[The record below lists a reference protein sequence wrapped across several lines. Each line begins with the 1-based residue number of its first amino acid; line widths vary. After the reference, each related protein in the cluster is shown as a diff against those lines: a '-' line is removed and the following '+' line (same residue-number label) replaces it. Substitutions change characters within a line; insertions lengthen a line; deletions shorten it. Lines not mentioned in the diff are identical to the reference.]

1 MIWNWSSL
9 LTLGA
14 DLRSYLGAR
23 ASLRVLGR
31 LNEVFL
37 RTVRGFLERR
47 PAFAAVAVL
56 VALAAAP
63 PCGDSCYHKSARPN
77 IPQCSPMQRR

>member
-1 MIWNWSSL
+1 MVRVKREGGKGGGAEFREDKTNLMIWNWSIL

-23 ASLRVLGR
+23 ASFRVLGR
-31 LNEVFL
+31 LNVVFL
-37 RTVRGFLERR
+37 RTMLGFLERR
-47 PAFAAVAVL
+47 PDLAAVAVL

-63 PCGDSCYHKSARPN
+63 P
-77 IPQCSPMQRR
+77 